1 MTEDTCVFPLYNET
15 LIQFL
20 LDDTARVKGSA
31 LIDKDLRGLIN
42 GNTSDKE
49 NNLSN
54 FTVDGYF

>member
-1 MTEDTCVFPLYNET
+1 
-15 LIQFL
+15 L

-31 LIDKDLRGLIN
+31 SIDKDLPGLIN
-42 GNTSDKE
+42 VNTSDKE